1 MYCNQFGRNQSFS
14 STLFSSMTPTSE
26 QVKDVFR
33 RLFEE
38 KFKNAELKLITL
50 RYPYYFEEDD
60 NIRVMIVY
68 KILSGDDLDLHEG
81 MHFSLNASDKLSE
94 INEYRIPVMSFVEY
108 EDYMTNTPKE
118 LLLL

>member
-1 MYCNQFGRNQSFS
+1 
-14 STLFSSMTPTSE
+14 
-26 QVKDVFR
+26 
-33 RLFEE
+33 
-38 KFKNAELKLITL
+38 
-50 RYPYYFEEDD
+50 
-60 NIRVMIVY
+60 MIVY

-118 LLLL
+118 LLQFRLIYLFRRLQFQEFYP